1 LQHNHNIVA
10 VWEVSMPLDGIID
23 EIDVL
28 RGSEYALLAVLMG
41 AAPNAD
47 LLSRVAGLRGD
58 ATALGMAHLELADA
72 ARAAHES
79 AVSREYFNLFVGV
92 GRGEFLPYGSW
103 YQTGFLHERP
113 LARVREDL
121 DILGVERDGP
131 SKEPEDHIAILCE
144 VMAGMAQGRFE
155 GDLDAQARFFERH
168 IEPWAARFFADLE
181 MCSAATF
188 YKSVARVGR
197 TFIELE
203 AEAFKLPR

>member
-1 LQHNHNIVA
+1 
-10 VWEVSMPLDGIID
+10 MPLDGTID

-28 RGSEYALLAVLMG
+28 RGSEYALLSVLLG
-41 AAPNAD
+41 AAPSHD
-47 LLSRVAGLRGD
+47 LLTQMTGLRGD
-58 ATALGMAHLELADA
+58 ATALGLAHIALADA
-72 ARAAHES
+72 ARAAQES
-79 AVSREYFNLFVGV
+79 AVGREYFNLFIGV
-92 GRGEFLPYGSW
+92 ARGELLPYGSW

-121 DILGVERDGP
+121 AALGIERDGP
-131 SKEPEDHIAILCE
+131 GKEPEDHIASLCE

-155 GDLDAQARFFERH
+155 ADLDAQARFFERH

-181 MCSAATF
+181 VCAAATF
-188 YKSVARVGR
+188 YKSVGRLGR

>member
-1 LQHNHNIVA
+1 
-10 VWEVSMPLDGIID
+10 MPLDGSID

-28 RGSEYALLAVLMG
+28 RGSEYALLSVLLG
-41 AAPNAD
+41 AAPSHD
-47 LLSRVAGLRGD
+47 LLTQMTRLRGD
-58 ATALGMAHLELADA
+58 ATPLGLAHIALADA
-72 ARAAHES
+72 ARGAQER
-79 AVSREYFNLFVGV
+79 AVEREYFNLFIGLA
-92 GRGEFLPYGSW
+92 RGELLPYGSW

-121 DILGVERDGP
+121 AALGIERDGP
-131 SKEPEDHIAILCE
+131 GKEPEDHIAILCE

-155 GDLDAQARFFERH
+155 ADLDAQARFFERH

-181 MCSAATF
+181 VCAAATF
-188 YKSVARVGR
+188 YKSVGRLGR

>member
-1 LQHNHNIVA
+1 
-10 VWEVSMPLDGIID
+10 MPLDGIID

-28 RGSEYALLAVLMG
+28 RGSEYSLLAVLMG
-41 AAPNAD
+41 AAPSAD
-47 LLSRVAGLRGD
+47 LLTRVSGLRGD
-58 ATALGMAHLELADA
+58 ATAIGMAHLELADA
-72 ARAAHES
+72 ARAAGES
-79 AVSREYFNLFVGV
+79 AVALEYFNLFIGV

-113 LARVREDL
+113 LARIREDL
-121 DILGVERDGP
+121 AVLGIERDGP

-144 VMAGMAQGRFE
+144 VMAGMAQGQFE
-155 GDLDAQARFFERH
+155 ADLDAQARFFERH

-181 MCSAATF
+181 MCSTATF